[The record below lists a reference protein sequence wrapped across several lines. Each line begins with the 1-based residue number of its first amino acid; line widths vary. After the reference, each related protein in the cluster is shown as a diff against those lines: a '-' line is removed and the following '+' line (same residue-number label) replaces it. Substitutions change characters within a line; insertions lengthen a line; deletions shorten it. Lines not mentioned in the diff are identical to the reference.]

1 MASLKTIS
9 IIAVTLALC
18 TVSSNA
24 FAQSAPTG
32 PAAQPIALATT
43 PAVKRIVR
51 RVVEP
56 LPVLATP
63 KAAEKSKLYA
73 RAPYSKAVSGRVNK
87 FIINNSNHK
96 VTTPVYFSVD
106 ALKSR

>member
-1 MASLKTIS
+1 MTSLKTIS
-9 IIAVTLALC
+9 IIAATLALC
-18 TVSSNA
+18 SVSGNA

-32 PAAQPIALATT
+32 PSAQPVASVTA
-43 PAVKRIVR
+43 PAVKRTVK

-56 LPVLATP
+56 LPILATP
-63 KAAEKSKLYA
+63 KSAEKSKLYA
-73 RAPYSKAVSGRVNK
+73 RAPYSKAVSGRLNK

-96 VTTPVYFSVD
+96 VSTPVYFSVD